1 MSTSERINLLLR
13 VTLETGVVVAL
24 GFWGYHDGGGTA
36 ARIGLMVAAPALGF
50 GLWGAV
56 DFHQAGRLA
65 EPLRLVQEL
74 AISGVA
80 TAAWYLAGY
89 HGFGIALGALSLV
102 YHLLVYATG
111 SRLLKPRPTTS
122 RPERRAGTT
131 VTGAASSGRACGAD
145 ASVEAC

>member
-36 ARIGLMVAAPALGF
+36 ARIGLVVAAPALGF

-65 EPLRLVQEL
+65 EPATTRAGARDLGRCCRSRG
-74 AISGVA
+74 ISPA
-80 TAAWYLAGY
+80 S
-89 HGFGIALGALSLV
+89 HGLGIALGALSLV
-102 YHLLVYATG
+102 YHLLVYLAG
-111 SRLLKPRPTTS
+111 GRP
-122 RPERRAGTT
+122 
-131 VTGAASSGRACGAD
+131 
-145 ASVEAC
+145 